1 MLHKIGIIVV
11 NYNQL
16 TYTKN
21 CIDSLLKSDFQ
32 DFHIALIDNGSKKE
46 ISKQLAKEYSNN
58 KKVNLCFLKENIGYA
73 AGVNKGFMFFEGN
86 MPDYFLILNNDTVI
100 DSKAIK
106 NLINASKRYENNA
119 IVSGKVFNFAPKDSL
134 QYVGQ
139 KSDPS
144 GGLNQVSIVKNK
156 NEKDIGQ
163 YDFEMELG
171 MLDDIFWLIPK
182 RVYKS
187 LGHYSEDFFMYGE
200 QNDYAFR
207 AIKKGFK
214 LIYTPD
220 AKIWHKGGAST
231 NSLKSLSPRIQYW
244 QNLASFKLAFL
255 HLPEKKFLE
264 FSLFWY
270 LKTLCKQLFL
280 FLLGKRSL
288 NNIKAVFYAKRDF
301 NDWKKGNIPDKDY
314 NPFTT

>member
-134 QYVGQ
+134 QI
-139 KSDPS
+139 KNRSL
-144 GGLNQVSIVKNK
+144 GLNQVSIVKNK

-163 YDFEMELG
+163 YDFEMELI
-171 MLDDIFWLIPK
+171 M
-182 RVYKS
+182 R
-187 LGHYSEDFFMYGE
+187 
-200 QNDYAFR
+200 
-207 AIKKGFK
+207 
-214 LIYTPD
+214 
-220 AKIWHKGGAST
+220 
-231 NSLKSLSPRIQYW
+231 
-244 QNLASFKLAFL
+244 
-255 HLPEKKFLE
+255 
-264 FSLFWY
+264 
-270 LKTLCKQLFL
+270 
-280 FLLGKRSL
+280 
-288 NNIKAVFYAKRDF
+288 
-301 NDWKKGNIPDKDY
+301 
-314 NPFTT
+314 